1 MPVITP
7 LAIGGT
13 IALGSA
19 ISSQVRKSKAE
30 KALRNMPDPRYSATP
45 QTLSFYD
52 QAVRESIAPR
62 GMSEQEKGA
71 AFQDIAGITTGNIRN
86 ARRLGGGNISGQIN
100 ASLNNAAVIGATQYG
115 RQDAMLRSQNR
126 MNAYNRLGNVTNVLQ
141 GLQNNNT
148 GLDVQKQIGLGT
160 AVRDARM
167 QREATIAQSQELA
180 LNLASMGSGGGFS
193 PQKVGI
199 QTDTAPK
206 TQGFTT
212 SPVSDGVQFTPYK
225 PNAFNP
231 YTFGFNSTGYTQ
243 AQPQQEEQFVT
254 TPYQPYGNEVSFT
267 PYNSRRLGFND

>member
-126 MNAYNRLGNVTNVLQ
+126 MNAYNRLGNITNVLQ
-141 GLQNNNT
+141 GLRNNNT
-148 GLDVQKQIGLGT
+148 GLDVQKQIALGT

-167 QREATIAQSQELA
+167 ERDQAIQRIGSAPG
-180 LNLASMGSGGGFS
+180 MGSGGGFGGGG
-193 PQKVGI
+193 KMG
-199 QTDTAPK
+199 QTQPAAGAP
-206 TQGFTT
+206 TMGST
-212 SPVSDGVQFTPYK
+212 SMGTEVQFTDYK

-243 AQPQQEEQFVT
+243 AKPQQEEQFVT

>member
-45 QTLSFYD
+45 RTLSFYD

-126 MNAYNRLGNVTNVLQ
+126 MNAYNRLGNITNVLQ
-141 GLQNNNT
+141 GLRNNNT
-148 GLDVQKQIGLGT
+148 GLDVQKQIALGT

-167 QREATIAQSQELA
+167 ERDQAIQRIGSAPG
-180 LNLASMGSGGGFS
+180 MGSGGGFGGGGMGQTGQMGQTTTATPPINPNYKTPYMYS
-193 PQKVGI
+193 PSFMT
-199 QTDTAPK
+199 QTTQTQEPTWFTPEQPNMLAPK
-206 TQGFTT
+206 
-212 SPVSDGVQFTPYK
+212 PKFTPYRL
-225 PNAFNP
+225 NP
-231 YTFGFNSTGYTQ
+231 FSP
-243 AQPQQEEQFVT
+243 AP
-254 TPYQPYGNEVSFT
+254 PPRYGE
-267 PYNSRRLGFND
+267 

>member
-7 LAIGGT
+7 LVVGGT

-167 QREATIAQSQELA
+167 ERDQAIQGIGSAAFGMAGMGMAENPNWYKRQPTLATPPI
-180 LNLASMGSGGGFS
+180 N
-193 PQKVGI
+193 PNYK
-199 QTDTAPK
+199 
-206 TQGFTT
+206 
-212 SPVSDGVQFTPYK
+212 TPYMY
-225 PNAFNP
+225 NP
-231 YTFGFNSTGYTQ
+231 SFMTQSTQTQ
-243 AQPQQEEQFVT
+243 VQPQSQFVT

>member
-7 LAIGGT
+7 LAIGGA
-13 IALGSA
+13 IQLGSA

-167 QREATIAQSQELA
+167 ERDQAIQGIGSAAFGMAGMGMGGNPNWYQ
-180 LNLASMGSGGGFS
+180 GSG
-193 PQKVGI
+193 
-199 QTDTAPK
+199 QTTTATPPINPNYKTPYMYNPSFMTQTTQTQEPTWFTPEQPNMLAPK
-206 TQGFTT
+206 
-212 SPVSDGVQFTPYK
+212 PKFTPYRL
-225 PNAFNP
+225 NP
-231 YTFGFNSTGYTQ
+231 FS
-243 AQPQQEEQFVT
+243 PS
-254 TPYQPYGNEVSFT
+254 PPPRYGE
-267 PYNSRRLGFND
+267 

>member
-1 MPVITP
+1 MPVTTGLIV
-7 LAIGGT
+7 GGT
-13 IALGSA
+13 VALGSA
-19 ISSQVRKSKAE
+19 ISAQSRKNKAE

-126 MNAYNRLGNVTNVLQ
+126 MNAYNRLWNVTSTLQ

-148 GLDVQKQIGLGT
+148 GLDVQKQIGLG
-160 AVRDARM
+160 AAIRDARM
-167 QREATIAQSQELA
+167 ERDQAIQGIGSAAFGVAGMGMGGNPNGYQ
-180 LNLASMGSGGGFS
+180 GSGQTTTATPPINPNYKTPYMYNPSFMTQSTQMQEPTWFTPEQPNMLS
-193 PQKVGI
+193 PQ
-199 QTDTAPK
+199 
-206 TQGFTT
+206 
-212 SPVSDGVQFTPYK
+212 
-225 PNAFNP
+225 NR
-231 YTFGFNSTGYTQ
+231 
-243 AQPQQEEQFVT
+243 
-254 TPYQPYGNEVSFT
+254 FT
-267 PYNSRRLGFND
+267 PYNLNPFSPAPPPRYIK